1 MRQSNAPTKIMKL
14 MASFFGLAILTC
26 FSLVANAQETRSAI
40 LTNDGIVQISE
51 DHTPDGRFVFDIS
64 HMEFDSD
71 SEMTSYFQ
79 SRCGE
84 NYVLRALPHENKVF
98 MIIRGDK
105 QPDWTVSDWNNHL
118 SEQLADKAIVPNN

>member
-1 MRQSNAPTKIMKL
+1 MKRNNPPSKLMKL
-14 MASFFGLAILTC
+14 MATFFSLAILTC
-26 FSLVANAQETRSAI
+26 FTVVANAQETRTAI

-71 SEMTSYFQ
+71 SEMTSFFQ
-79 SRCGE
+79 ARCGD

-98 MIIRGDK
+98 MIVRGDK
-105 QPDWTVSDWNNHL
+105 QPDWTVGDWNNHL
-118 SEQLADKAIVPNN
+118 SEQLAGKAILSNE